1 MRILFMIPLF
11 LMISGFTPQ
20 NATETPASQK
30 ELVFFDHDGGIDD
43 LLSQMLLLTMP
54 GKEVIGIAVTPA
66 DCYIEP
72 ALESSHKILQLFERT
87 DIPLGRG
94 ELNGVNAFPAEWRA
108 EPEVVNAFPEMMNLS
123 ETPDP
128 YNYPTATELYIQ
140 QLSAANRPV
149 TIVITG
155 PCSTLVNALEQA
167 PEIKDK
173 IKQVIWMGGA
183 FEVPGNVQNYQHNGS
198 AEWNVYWDPARSQ
211 KLVEAGLALVCVP
224 LDASNQV
231 PVSKNFLS
239 RLAGQSGHAL
249 SELAAQYWATTIDT
263 IPSYVYTYFMWDVLA
278 MSYIAIPD
286 AFTLKTAGVR
296 VGLQPPNEG
305 QTIIDE
311 AGGNRIQ
318 YASAVNKDNFFGYL
332 LEQLKTPIILDKQPE
347 MMNTTLEDNKKNAVA
362 FYRTAYEGNP
372 QKAVELYVGD
382 EYIQHN
388 PAVKNGTEGFIE
400 YFERMQDEYPEKSIE
415 FIRVIAEGNL
425 VALHTLQIWPGNE
438 EYVTMDFF
446 RFDGNGKIVE
456 HWDSIQQIPE
466 NSANPNKMY

>member
-1 MRILFMIPLF
+1 MRTFLIIPLL
-11 LMISGFTPQ
+11 LMLSGFTPQ
-20 NATETPASQK
+20 QPGSPSASPK

-54 GKEVIGIAVTPA
+54 DKEVIGIAVTPA

-72 ALESSHKILQLFERT
+72 ALESTHKILQLFNRT
-87 DIPLGRG
+87 EIPLGRG
-94 ELNGVNAFPAEWRA
+94 ELHGVHAFPAEWRA
-108 EPEVVNAFPEMMNLS
+108 EPEVVNAFPEMMKLA

-128 YNYPTATELYIQ
+128 YGYTTATELYIQ
-140 QLSAANRPV
+140 RLTAVDRPV

-155 PCSTLVNALEQA
+155 PCSTLVNALRKA
-167 PEIKDK
+167 PEIKAN

-183 FEVPGNVQNYQHNGS
+183 FEVPGNVRNYQHNGS

-211 KLVEAGLALVCVP
+211 YLVESGISLVCIP

-231 PVSKNFLS
+231 PVSKDFLN
-239 RLAGQSGHAL
+239 RLADQSGYAL
-249 SELAAQYWATTIDT
+249 SELAAQCWATTIDT
-263 IPSYVYTYFMWDVLA
+263 IPGYVYTYFMWDVLA

-286 AFTLKTAGVR
+286 AFTLETVKART
-296 VGLQPPNEG
+296 GLRPPNEG

-318 YASAVNKDNFFGYL
+318 YASAVNKEQFFRYL
-332 LEQLKTPIILDKQPE
+332 LEQLQTPIMLDKQPE
-347 MMNTTLEDNKKNAVA
+347 MMNKKREENKKNAIA

-372 QKAVELYVGD
+372 RKAVELYVGD
-382 EYIQHN
+382 QYIQHN
-388 PAVKNGTEGFIE
+388 PAVKNGKAGFIE
-400 YFERMQDEYPEKSIE
+400 YFEQMQEEYPDKSIE
-415 FIRVIAEGNL
+415 FVRVIAEGNL
-425 VALHTLQIWPGNE
+425 VALHTHQVWPGND

-446 RFDGNGKIVE
+446 RFDENGKIVE

-466 NSANPNKMY
+466 KSANPNTMY